1 MPISSTPFGSRLIG
15 VPDIVTPGPPA
26 VIVVPSMTN
35 AVGLAVNTC
44 PSIVKISAGVIVA
57 ERIISVL
64 LPTTTNP
71 LAAPAGA
78 SEIGVPETVITPPG
92 VSVCPLIMKSDE
104 ASAVYVWP
112 SNVITGA
119 SVVMADA
126 EPRDWVL
133 LPMTA
138 NAGAVPAASEMGV
151 SEMVM
156 APPGVSVWPAMTNW
170 EAAFAV

>member
-1 MPISSTPFGSRLIG
+1 M
-15 VPDIVTPGPPA
+15 
-26 VIVVPSMTN
+26 
-35 AVGLAVNTC
+35 
-44 PSIVKISAGVIVA
+44 
-57 ERIISVL
+57 
-64 LPTTTNP
+64 
-71 LAAPAGA
+71 
-78 SEIGVPETVITPPG
+78 TPPG
-92 VSVCPLIMKSDE
+92 VSVCPLIMKTDE
-104 ASAVYVWP
+104 ASAVYGWP

-119 SVVMADA
+119 SVVMANA

-151 SEMVM
+151 PERVM